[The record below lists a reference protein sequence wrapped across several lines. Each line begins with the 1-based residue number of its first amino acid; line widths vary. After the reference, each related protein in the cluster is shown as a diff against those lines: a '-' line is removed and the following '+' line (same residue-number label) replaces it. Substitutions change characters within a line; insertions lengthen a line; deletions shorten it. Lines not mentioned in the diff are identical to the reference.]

1 MRHQK
6 RQHSKQEMY
15 PRDVHRLAAI
25 FLSLG
30 TVFDTEDLV
39 TRSLIVLKSVQ
50 SHLLSELQFLKEVE
64 CFHPHVSRPQEK

>member
-15 PRDVHRLAAI
+15 PRDIHRLAAI
-25 FLSLG
+25 LLSLG

-39 TRSLIVLKSVQ
+39 LKSVQ
-50 SHLLSELQFLKEVE
+50 SHLSSELQFLKEVE
-64 CFHPHVSRPQEK
+64 CFHPHVSRPQGV